1 MNPETEDRL
10 FYYCTD
16 GETVEGPHA
25 WEQLLELLGDGVI
38 SLATAICEAGRD
50 EWTTL
55 GQLLPSDDPD
65 HADPLAVVGEAPA
78 PSVDPEPAPAAVRP
92 KASRMTPYQWAAVT
106 GAVAAVATLAYAG
119 IRFMP
124 RPEEKPP
131 EVKSEVKPPVAD
143 PEPDIAELQRLAL
156 QGDISAQYRLGN
168 AYRDGKGVAQDKEKA
183 AEWYR
188 KAAEGGSAEADV
200 ALGDFYCSGFTA
212 AKPVHWDKAA
222 AVWKEQAEKGSID
235 AQLKIGNTCY
245 RNGFGVPRDGA
256 KAIYWLEKAAAQN
269 HANSPIAMWA
279 LGRMYSGDRD
289 IPRDDAKAFYWTE
302 KSALLG
308 HAWTDVW
315 VELKLAQM
323 YESGQGTK
331 RDLKKA
337 QEWAQK
343 AAARGNKE
351 AKDLLAKL
359 ESIPDTV
366 SESFEIDVAGSKV
379 IVDRMGQGSVGVIF
393 FGHSGSKEMK
403 YAVLADAASFAGL
416 LPDKCSFFLW
426 EYPQSPP
433 FDQIQKAIS
442 SYMQGDKE
450 KIRPDFSGIAGQV
463 LSQIRD
469 KTGLTEFLL
478 VGNSLGAGIVL
489 WDYKNLSADPK
500 VRFLLISPTEAF
512 MPPVSSLGNLERT
525 MLLSATGIEGNPSK
539 TDGFLKGQE
548 AWDWVNERIDRDATE
563 KITASQPEGPR
574 NFGYG
579 HKTIG
584 NDIDSGLLSK
594 LIKVNLGL
602 AERAML
608 SEPLPVVATPLAM
621 PVKFD
626 IGREAVELP
635 AGTEVQVLRRERN
648 KALIQAHVTNS
659 GGTPFLLRRMVDSAS
674 LAPTAE
680 AKTDVAVMPTPPL
693 AKLAPTPAASP
704 SPSGNP

>member
-1 MNPETEDRL
+1 MNPEPEGRL
-10 FYYCTD
+10 FYYCKD
-16 GETVEGPHA
+16 NETVEGPHA
-25 WEQLLELLGDGVI
+25 WEQLLELLGTGVV
-38 SLATAICEAGRD
+38 SHATAICEAGRD

-55 GQLLPSDDPD
+55 GNFMPCEEQASANLLDVAGEEPEPS
-65 HADPLAVVGEAPA
+65 LVPA
-78 PSVDPEPAPAAVRP
+78 PLPAVTVQRKPSAMVP
-92 KASRMTPYQWAAVT
+92 KRWAAMAG
-106 GAVAAVATLAYAG
+106 GALLLAILAHAG
-119 IRFMP
+119 IRFLT
-124 RPEEKPP
+124 RPVEKPP
-131 EVKSEVKPPVAD
+131 EVKPPVAA

-188 KAAEGGSAEADV
+188 KAAEGGSIEADV

-212 AKPVHWDKAA
+212 AKPVEWENVAA
-222 AVWKEQAEKGSID
+222 MWQEQAEKGDID

-245 RNGFGVPRDGA
+245 RNGFGVPKDGA

-269 HANSPIAMWA
+269 KANSPIAMWA

-302 KSALLG
+302 KSAQGG
-308 HAWTDVW
+308 HAWTEVL
-315 VELKLAQM
+315 VQLKLAQM

-331 RDLKKA
+331 RDLTKA
-337 QEWAQK
+337 KEWAQK
-343 AAARGNKE
+343 ASARGNKE
-351 AKDLLAKL
+351 AKDLIAKL

-366 SESFEIDVAGSKV
+366 SESFEIDVGGSKV
-379 IVDRMGQGSVGVIF
+379 AVDRMGQGPVGVIF
-393 FGHSGSKEMK
+393 FGHSGSKDMK
-403 YAVLADAASFAGL
+403 YAILADAASFAGL

-433 FDQIQKAIS
+433 FDQVQKAIR
-442 SYMQGDKE
+442 SYMQGDRE
-450 KIRPDFSGIAGQV
+450 KIRPDFSGVAGQV
-463 LSQIRD
+463 LSQIRE

-478 VGNSLGAGIVL
+478 IGNSLGAGIVL
-489 WDYKNLSADPK
+489 WDYRNLSADPK

-512 MPPVSSLGNLERT
+512 MPPVSSLGNLERA
-525 MLLSATGIEGNPSK
+525 MLLSATGIEGNPAK
-539 TDGFLKGQE
+539 ADGMLKGQE

-563 KITASQPEGPR
+563 KITSSQPEGPR

-584 NDIDSGLLSK
+584 NDIDSDLLSK

-608 SEPLPVVATPLAM
+608 AEPLPVVATPLAA

-635 AGTEVQVLRRERN
+635 AGTEVQVLRRGRDS
-648 KALIQAHVTNS
+648 AFIQACVTNS
-659 GGTPFLLRRMVDSAS
+659 GGVRYTLRRMVDSAS
-674 LAPTAE
+674 LAPSGEATKPAE
-680 AKTDVAVMPTPPL
+680 P
-693 AKLAPTPAASP
+693 
-704 SPSGNP
+704 